1 MGFNGMRIPS
11 RFSGIKRSPGDDF
24 AGDNSL
30 LNDLVDYDDEGFI
43 DAFKIHSDKVYQFT
57 DHEGDDKLRIEDKMR
72 RPGRTYRRN
81 QSDQISNYKVQNLR
95 QRSDLCDTLDVMRI
109 RDNRVYVIKTIS
121 KKRLAVT
128 QANSR
133 MRLSVEF
140 FAAAL
145 HTLSNIPR
153 NEMPRVVLPRRIF
166 EDPEAVYFV
175 FDYYAAV
182 QSDAISS
189 AETKQLCLEA
199 ERFIGSLGYRVRNAK
214 TMELAKQA
222 GRICLVVELGAV
234 KKVEDKALIDANV
247 NSLKRESPTV
257 TNNQKSQ
264 VGLARPT
271 THFDDPVLQR
281 YWMDMSNIP
290 YTSTSTSQCKME
302 ACDGRI
308 DLYFYS
314 DSQHFEVVSTVD
326 NGIRVEI
333 MSDTKIAETYA
344 LVDLPLQ
351 HLARYRYARRL
362 VACIR
367 RHSVCVEVNSGTRR
381 SRLYAD
387 GRFEV
392 DAVNG
397 ITRPGTARANN
408 DTRIRAQCER
418 LLRDAR

>member
-1 MGFNGMRIPS
+1 MVFNGIRIPS
-11 RFSGIKRSPGDDF
+11 RFSGIRRSPGDDF
-24 AGDNSL
+24 AADNSL
-30 LNDLVDYDDEGFI
+30 INDLVDYSGEGFI
-43 DAFKIHSDKVYQFT
+43 DAFKIHPDKVYQFT
-57 DHEGDDKLRIEDKMR
+57 DDKDDDNGRVEDKTR
-72 RPGRTYRRN
+72 RAGRTYRRN

-95 QRSDLCDTLDVMRI
+95 QRSDFCDTLEVMRI
-109 RDNRVYVIKTIS
+109 RDNKVYVIKTIS
-121 KKRLAVT
+121 KKRLAVA
-128 QANSR
+128 QANAR

-145 HTLSNIPR
+145 QSLLSIPR

-189 AETKQLCLEA
+189 AEMKQLYLEA
-199 ERFIGSLGYRVRNAK
+199 ERFIGGIGYRVRNSK

-222 GRICLVVELGAV
+222 GRFCLVVELGAV

-247 NSLKRESPTV
+247 NILKRNSPTV
-257 TNNQKSQ
+257 TNNQKTQ
-264 VGLARPT
+264 GLARPT
-271 THFDDPVLQR
+271 IRLDDPVLQR
-281 YWMDMSNIP
+281 YWMDISNIP
-290 YTSTSTSQCKME
+290 YTSSSTSQCKMD

-314 DSQHFEVVSTVD
+314 DNQHFAVISTVD

-333 MSDTKIAETYA
+333 RTDNKIAETYA
-344 LVDLPLQ
+344 LAELPLQ
-351 HLARYRYARRL
+351 HLVRYRYARRL

-367 RHSVCVEVNSGTRR
+367 RHSVCVEVKSGTRR

-387 GRFEV
+387 GRFEDIEAV
-392 DAVNG
+392 DG
-397 ITRPGTARANN
+397 ITRPGITRANN
-408 DTRIRAQCER
+408 ETQLRAQCER

>member
-1 MGFNGMRIPS
+1 MGFNGIRIPS
-11 RFSGIKRSPGDDF
+11 RFSGIRRSPGDDF
-24 AGDNSL
+24 AGASGL
-30 LNDLVDYDDEGFI
+30 LSDLVDYDDEGFI

-57 DHEGDDKLRIEDKMR
+57 DDKDDDKGLVEDKMR

-81 QSDQISNYKVQNLR
+81 QSDQISNYKVQKLK
-95 QRSDLCDTLDVMRI
+95 QRSDFCDTLEVMRI

-121 KKRLAVT
+121 KKRLALT

-133 MRLSVEF
+133 VRLSVDF

-145 HTLSNIPR
+145 HSLSNIPR
-153 NEMPRVVLPRRIF
+153 NEMPPVVLPRRIF

-189 AETKQLCLEA
+189 AEMKQLYLEA
-199 ERFIGSLGYRVRNAK
+199 ERFIGSLGYRMRNAK
-214 TMELAKQA
+214 TMELVTQG
-222 GRICLVVELGAV
+222 GRICVVVELGAV
-234 KKVEDKALIDANV
+234 KKIENKALMDANV
-247 NSLKRESPTV
+247 NSLKRDSTTL
-257 TNNQKSQ
+257 TNNQKTQ
-264 VGLARPT
+264 GLARPT
-271 THFDDPVLQR
+271 TRFGDPVLQR
-281 YWMDMSNIP
+281 YWMDLSNIP
-290 YTSTSTSQCKME
+290 YTSSSTSQCKME

-314 DSQHFEVVSTVD
+314 DSQHFVVSTVD

-333 MSDTKIAETYA
+333 RTDNKIAETYA
-344 LVDLPLQ
+344 LADLPLQ
-351 HLARYRYARRL
+351 HLTRYRYARRL

-367 RHSVCVEVNSGTRR
+367 RHRVCVEVNSGTRR

-387 GRFEV
+387 GRFEDI
-392 DAVNG
+392 DAVDG
-397 ITRPGTARANN
+397 ITRPGTTRANN

-418 LLRDAR
+418 LLRNAR

>member
-1 MGFNGMRIPS
+1 MGFNGIRIPS

-24 AGDNSL
+24 AGGNSL
-30 LNDLVDYDDEGFI
+30 RNDLEDYNDEGFI

-57 DHEGDDKLRIEDKMR
+57 DDMVDDKGRIEDKMR

-81 QSDQISNYKVQNLR
+81 QSDQISNYKVQNFR
-95 QRSDLCDTLDVMRI
+95 QRSDFCDTLDVMRM

-133 MRLSVEF
+133 MKLSVEF

-145 HTLSNIPR
+145 HSLSNIPR

-166 EDPEAVYFV
+166 EDLEAVYFV

-182 QSDAISS
+182 QSDAISR
-189 AETKQLCLEA
+189 AEMTQLYLEV
-199 ERFIGSLGYRVRNAK
+199 ERFIRGLGYRVRNAK

-234 KKVEDKALIDANV
+234 MRVEDKAPIDANV
-247 NSLKRESPTV
+247 NSLRLDSPMV
-257 TNNQKSQ
+257 TNSQKPH
-264 VGLARPT
+264 GLARPT
-271 THFDDPVLQR
+271 TRFDDPVLQR

-308 DLYFYS
+308 GLYFYS

-333 MSDTKIAETYA
+333 RSDNKIAETYA
-344 LVDLPLQ
+344 LADLPLQ

-367 RHSVCVEVNSGTRR
+367 RHRVCVEVNSGTRR

-387 GRFEV
+387 GRFEDI
-392 DAVNG
+392 DAVDG
-397 ITRPGTARANN
+397 ITRPGTTRANN